1 MNMSRAT
8 FDGPILAGDSRF
20 GPLRNVGY
28 VDLVQEVDM
37 DLSVTTNGSTN
48 YGGASG
54 KFVNGNGVPNV
65 NAVVYTPSSSVYPSV
80 AQTIPADSAT
90 NIYRGGVMYL
100 PYGSAINDIFV
111 DIGVVPAIASGTLTS
126 TQILVSNNYT
136 AAAGTAAYAGTAVL
150 TSPAVGRQSLSTF
163 TATQLA
169 NQAATSAD
177 ILLSPGAAVGPNS
190 GKMSQLVFT
199 IALVGTS
206 MTTVTAGTFYF
217 TVRYTQLDGSI
228 GTLTTYPYG
237 NFD

>member
-1 MNMSRAT
+1 MARAT
-8 FDGPILAGDSRF
+8 FEGPILAGDSRF

-28 VDLVQEVDM
+28 VDLVQAADL
-37 DLSVTTNGSTN
+37 DLSVTTNGSAN

-54 KFVNGNGVPNV
+54 KFVNSNGIPNT
-65 NAVVYTPSSSVYPSV
+65 NAVVYQPSSSVYPSV

-90 NIYRGGVMYL
+90 NIYRGAVMYV
-100 PYGSAINDIFV
+100 PYGSAINDIFI
-111 DIGVVPAIASGTLTS
+111 DIGAVPTIASGTLTS
-126 TQILVSNNYT
+126 TQILISNNYT

-169 NQAATSAD
+169 NQSATSAD
-177 ILLSPGAAVGPNS
+177 ILVSPTSGTGPNAA
-190 GKMSQLVFT
+190 KMSQVVFT
-199 IALVGTS
+199 IALVGTT
-206 MTTVTAGTFYF
+206 MTTVSAGLFYF

-228 GTLTTYPYG
+228 GTTTTYPYG